1 MTRPLRMD
9 ASRRSF
15 LRAVGGLAA
24 SAAIPQQGLPLV
36 SGLAGMAAL
45 ASQSSHAATT
55 GGYKALVCL
64 YMNGGSD
71 THNWVVP
78 IDATGY
84 AEYALARG
92 ELAVAATRLQGIS
105 VTGQAAGRSFGM
117 PTELSPLRDLYEA
130 GQAAIVS
137 NVGPLVRPITKAEYL
152 AGSGVPAK
160 LFSHN
165 DQAATWQSLY
175 PEGASSGWGGRMG
188 DILMSANTNPVF
200 TAVSA
205 SGNAVF
211 LSGSS
216 VSQYQVGVEGPVSA
230 SAVGSSNLFGSATAG
245 AALQR
250 AYGAGSSDRIQME
263 YARVMQRGLSA
274 NASLQSALSRVTV
287 PGIPATGIAQV
298 NAPNTTLDQLNLA
311 RQLKM
316 VLQIIAANQSLG
328 MKRQVFMVQM
338 GGFDTHA
345 NQMRDQP
352 IQMAQVAQSV
362 GYFMTALNALGLQ
375 NNVTLFTAS
384 DFGRTLLSNGDG
396 SDHGWGSHHFVVGG
410 AVRGRNMYGQF
421 PRTALGSSDDVGSG
435 RLLPTTSV
443 SQMAGSMAAWM
454 GLSASEQL
462 QVLPTLTNFSGT
474 PLLLNS

>member
-1 MTRPLRMD
+1 MTRSIHTG

-24 SAAIPQQGLPLV
+24 SAAIPQHGLPLV
-36 SGLAGMAAL
+36 TGLAGMAAL

-55 GGYKALVCL
+55 SGYKALVCL

-71 THNWVVP
+71 SHNWVVP
-78 IDATGY
+78 TDATGY
-84 AEYALARG
+84 AEYVRSRG
-92 ELAVAATRLQGIS
+92 ELAWAADRLQGIT
-105 VTGQAAGRSFGM
+105 VTGQAGGRSFGM
-117 PTELSPLRDLYEA
+117 PTELTPLRSWYEA
-130 GQAAIVS
+130 GQAAILA
-137 NVGPLVRPITKAEYL
+137 NVGPLVRPISKAEYS
-152 AGSGVPAK
+152 AGVSVPAK

-165 DQAATWQSLY
+165 DQASTWQSLA
-175 PEGASSGWGGRMG
+175 PEGAPSGWGGRMG
-188 DILMSANTNPVF
+188 DILMSANAHPVF

-230 SAVGSSNLFGSATAG
+230 SAIGSANLFGSTSAG
-245 AALQR
+245 SALQR
-250 AYGAGSSDRIQME
+250 AYAAASSDRIQME

-274 NASLQSALSRVTV
+274 NAALQGALTGVNV
-287 PGIPATGIAQV
+287 PAIPSTAVAQV
-298 NAPNTTLDQLNLA
+298 NAASTTLDKLNLA
-311 RQLKM
+311 RQLRM
-316 VLQIIAANQSLG
+316 VLQIIAANQVLG

-352 IQMAQVAQSV
+352 TQMAQVAQSIN
-362 GYFMTALNALGLQ
+362 YFMAALNSLGLQ
-375 NNVTLFTAS
+375 NSVTLFTAS

-396 SDHGWGSHHFVVGG
+396 SDHGWGSHHFVAGG
-410 AVRGRNMYGQF
+410 AVRGGAMYGQF
-421 PRTALGSSDDVGSG
+421 PSTALGTADDIGSG
-435 RLLPTTSV
+435 RLLPTMAV

-454 GLSASEQL
+454 GLNASEQM
-462 QVLPTLTNFSGT
+462 QVLPSLANFSGQ
-474 PLLLNS
+474 PAFMKV